1 MAGTTSWQPS
11 PSSPASGQSTDN
23 KQDTTSRRP
32 VTDQQLNIMRQQ
44 GCKVKKMAL
53 FKEKHNI

>member
-32 VTDQQLNIMRQQ
+32 VTDQQLNIMRQ
-44 GCKVKKMAL
+44 GGKVKKMAL

>member
-32 VTDQQLNIMRQQ
+32 VTDQQLNIMRQGQ
-44 GCKVKKMAL
+44 ENGFV
-53 FKEKHNI
+53 

>member
-23 KQDTTSRRP
+23 KQDPTSRRP
-32 VTDQQLNIMRQQ
+32 VTDQQLNIMRQGQ
-44 GCKVKKMAL
+44 ENGFV
-53 FKEKHNI
+53 